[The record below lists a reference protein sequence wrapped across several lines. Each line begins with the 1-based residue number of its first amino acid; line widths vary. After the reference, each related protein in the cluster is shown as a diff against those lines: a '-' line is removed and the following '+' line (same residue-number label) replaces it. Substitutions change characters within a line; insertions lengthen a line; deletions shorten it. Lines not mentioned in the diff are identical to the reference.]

1 MRAVVTVLVI
11 VGGLIVQAIPSP
23 ADAWYDHWG
32 RWHPNYYHHHYYYH
46 PYGYYHHYNRH
57 PAYGYGP
64 HYYHRHYYYHRYY

>member
-23 ADAWYDHWG
+23 AYAWYDHWG

-57 PAYGYGP
+57 PAV
-64 HYYHRHYYYHRYY
+64 RLRAALLSSALLLSS